1 MTENEFLLQD
11 RIAKIKSI
19 NEQYNLLENSYIS
32 FSGGKDSTVLSYL
45 IDEAL
50 PGNKIPRVYSDT
62 GIELNS
68 VRKFVYDLKEN
79 DERIEIIKPGE
90 NIREIL
96 EKYGYPFKS
105 KKHSKVVK
113 QYQINGLENKYT
125 RVYLGLENTKKGVP
139 CYRGCPEKLKFQ
151 FNPTYTLKISDMC
164 CIKLKEEPLRKYQ
177 IENNKPISII
187 GIRREEG
194 GRRMKAQCA
203 IFSGKN

>member
-32 FSGGKDSTVLSYL
+32 FSGGKDSTVLSHL

-151 FNPTYTLKISDMC
+151 FNPQYIY
-164 CIKLKEEPLRKYQ
+164 IH
-177 IENNKPISII
+177 
-187 GIRREEG
+187 
-194 GRRMKAQCA
+194 
-203 IFSGKN
+203 

>member
-19 NEQYNLLENSYIS
+19 NEQYDLLNNAYIS

-50 PGNKIPRVYSDT
+50 PENKIPRVYSDT

-68 VRKFVYDLKEN
+68 VRKFVYDLKKN
-79 DERIEIIKPGE
+79 DERVEIIKPGE

-151 FNPTYTLKISDMC
+151 FNPQYTLKISDMC
-164 CIKLKEEPLRKYQ
+164 CIKLKEEPLRKY
-177 IENNKPISII
+177 
-187 GIRREEG
+187 
-194 GRRMKAQCA
+194 
-203 IFSGKN
+203 

>member
-45 IDEAL
+45 IDESL
-50 PGNKIPRVYSDT
+50 PGNNIPRVYSDT
-62 GIELNS
+62 RIELNS
-68 VRKFVYDLKEN
+68 VRNFVFGLKEK
-79 DERIEIIKPGE
+79 DDRIKIVNPEG

-96 EKYGYPFKS
+96 EEYGYPFKS

-151 FNPTYTLKISDMC
+151 FNPQYTLKISDMC

-194 GRRMKAQCA
+194 E
-203 IFSGKN
+203 